1 LGERR
6 NNKRQVGTASFVM
19 KKEWESAREMKHGLL
34 PTTYNTTSS
43 HGHKS
48 SSPFPSILLL
58 LLLLLHDTQQQ
69 QKRERNTDAH
79 NKGLGFRVYGLKIMG
94 SSTCWACTKL
104 EPWYVDLL

>member
-19 KKEWESAREMKHGLL
+19 KKEWESAREMKHGLW

-48 SSPFPSILLL
+48 SSPFPLILLFFFSFTT
-58 LLLLLHDTQQQ
+58 HNTNKNARETQMH
-69 QKRERNTDAH
+69 TT
-79 NKGLGFRVYGLKIMG
+79 RV
-94 SSTCWACTKL
+94 
-104 EPWYVDLL
+104 

>member
-1 LGERR
+1 MDLGERR

-48 SSPFPSILLL
+48 SSPFPLILLFFFFFFSFFTT
-58 LLLLLHDTQQQ
+58 HNNNKNARETQ
-69 QKRERNTDAH
+69 TH
-79 NKGLGFRVYGLKIMG
+79 TTRV
-94 SSTCWACTKL
+94 
-104 EPWYVDLL
+104 